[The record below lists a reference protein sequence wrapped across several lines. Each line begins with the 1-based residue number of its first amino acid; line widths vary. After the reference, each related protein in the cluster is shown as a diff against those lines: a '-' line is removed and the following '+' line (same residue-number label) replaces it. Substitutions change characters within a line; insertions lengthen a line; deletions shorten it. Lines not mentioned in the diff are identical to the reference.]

1 MVQEVEKMWD
11 QYGLEYSALVVTNR
25 ATNSIKELVG
35 VNLLRYQSDGS
46 VTYHSKLVYNFVKE
60 FVPTVLK
67 TKLQ

>member
-1 MVQEVEKMWD
+1 MSD
-11 QYGLEYSALVVTNR
+11 QYGLAYSASAGTNR

-46 VTYHSKLVYNFVKE
+46 VTCHSKFSMKE
-60 FVPTVLK
+60 YVPTVLK